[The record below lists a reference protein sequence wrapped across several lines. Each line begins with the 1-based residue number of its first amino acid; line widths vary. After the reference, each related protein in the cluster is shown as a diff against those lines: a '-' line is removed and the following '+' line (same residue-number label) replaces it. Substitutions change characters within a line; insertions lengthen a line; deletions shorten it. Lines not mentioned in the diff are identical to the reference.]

1 MIHKDLPMDKLPVD
15 GFLNCYELDE
25 LRQELD
31 TYHSWFKDEP
41 DDDISYLDS
50 LLNVI

>member
-1 MIHKDLPMDKLPVD
+1 MNKLTT

-25 LRQELD
+25 LREDLIS
-31 TYHSWFKDEP
+31 YHSWLEDEP

>member
-1 MIHKDLPMDKLPVD
+1 MMHKDLPMDKLPVD

-31 TYHSWFKDEP
+31 TYHSWFKDEFS
-41 DDDISYLDS
+41 DDTYYLDS
-50 LLNVI
+50 LLNVL